1 MGTVIKSL
9 AMGKGISILNVLV
22 QMYLKQTATSH
33 IDNWMDTFRR
43 NLIESVFPVTCR
55 QISDQVVQTFKIL
68 SPSWP

>member
-43 NLIESVFPVTCR
+43 NLIESVFPVTC
-55 QISDQVVQTFKIL
+55 
-68 SPSWP
+68 